1 MTAKIIAIALQK
13 GGVAKTTVT
22 RHLGQSIAQAGR
34 RVLLVDLDPQA
45 SLTSI
50 VGAIGEAGS
59 MFDVLGDVE
68 AGWDDVIPIIEKVD
82 DRLDI
87 APAHADLAHTD
98 AGLVLRR
105 AREYVL
111 RRSLGTVVDRYDYIL
126 LDCPP
131 SLGLLLSNALIA
143 AQWVIIPTLLDSM
156 SLKSIGLFLDTLDAM
171 ERDYPD
177 VAGILGTVAVAAD
190 MRTVLARA
198 MLEELRG
205 RERLRMF
212 DTVIPATVRF
222 PEAALMQQ
230 SIFAYAPDHAGAV
243 AFEELTRELL
253 SRVEA

>member
-22 RHLGQSIAQAGR
+22 RHLGQGIAKAGR

-45 SLTSI
+45 SLTNI
-50 VGAIGEAGS
+50 VGARAEAGS

-68 AGWDDVIPIIEKVD
+68 AGWDDVVPIVEKVD
-82 DRLDI
+82 ERLDI

-111 RRSLGTVVDRYDYIL
+111 RRSLGTVAARYDYIL
-126 LDCPP
+126 VDCPP

-171 ERDYPD
+171 ARDYPD

-190 MRTVLARA
+190 MRTVLART

-230 SIFAYAPDHAGAV
+230 SIFAYEPDHAGAV